1 MAHSCH
7 NVVRIR
13 ALCMAFLLLSVTFPF
28 RHPACIDTIKSQRN
42 VMVTARLRLAG
53 LQFETTSS
61 RVDLLEYV
69 DVLAVVQLGVD
80 EKHSWRTEVVLM
92 DGMETGM

>member
-1 MAHSCH
+1 MYGFSPAFGDFPLQAP
-7 NVVRIR
+7 RIE
-13 ALCMAFLLLSVTFPF
+13 
-28 RHPACIDTIKSQRN
+28 TIKSQRN

>member
-28 RHPACIDTIKSQRN
+28 VHRIDTIKSQRN